1 MWSLLAE
8 HFTTVG
14 RYDNL
19 PLAMYAI
26 DSLKQLSIK
35 FLGKQEL
42 SNFNFQRVF
51 LKPFEVIANT
61 KSTVIKDLIL
71 NCVDIMI
78 RACGHNI
85 RSGWRSIFAIFEESA
100 SQTDPD
106 IANLAFDIVERLV
119 RQQYV
124 HLQTDIYM
132 TVRII

>member
-8 HFTTVG
+8 HFTRVG
-14 RYDNL
+14 KYDNL

-61 KSTVIKDLIL
+61 NSSVIKDLIL
-71 NCVDIMI
+71 NCIDIMI

-85 RSGWRSIFAIFEESA
+85 RSGWRSIFAIFEGA
-100 SQTDPD
+100 SYQADPE
-106 IANLAFDIVERLV
+106 IGMSMSMSMSVSMSKI
-119 RQQYV
+119 
-124 HLQTDIYM
+124 
-132 TVRII
+132 